1 MNFSRE
7 EVESSRQTVYA
18 AMSPTPQYAW
28 PLLRERLGMPVWV
41 KHENH
46 TPTGAFKIRGGLTYF
61 EGLARRQPGL
71 RGVISA
77 TRGNH
82 GQSVALAARRAGLD
96 ATIVVPHGN
105 SVEKNAAMRALG
117 ATLVEH
123 GDDFQAAR
131 EHATALAAQ
140 QGLQMVPSFH
150 RDLVRGVMTYWVE
163 FFESF
168 PPGQA
173 PDVVYVPIGLG
184 SGFSAAA
191 AARAHTGVSSAL
203 VGVVS
208 AHATSYLDSFRAGR
222 VIAAPVTTVL
232 ADGMACRVAEQE
244 ALEVVRRE
252 AEDVVAVSD
261 DEVAQAMRVL
271 FSDTHNVAEGAGAA
285 GLAAAMQQRERLAG
299 RSVGVVVTGGNVD
312 SDVFA
317 RVLSR
322 AKLLSAARPQ
332 DIGSGAGL
340 GDGGSGMNSWLS
352 IGGNA
357 IRPASQSALAC
368 SMRSF
373 RDDTKFHQMCRVPSG
388 SPPSSMRRDGSTA
401 SMLAASGPEKT
412 AIWPSP

>member
-1 MNFSRE
+1 MKFSRE
-7 EVESSRQTVYA
+7 EVEATRSMVYA
-18 AMSPTPQYAW
+18 AMPPTPQYAW

-46 TPTGAFKIRGGLTYF
+46 TPTGAFKIRGGLTWF
-61 EGLARRQPGL
+61 EALARQRAAV

-82 GQSVALAARRAGLD
+82 GQSVALAARRSGLA

-131 EHATALAAQ
+131 EHATALAAE
-140 QGLQMVPSFH
+140 QGLLMVPSFH
-150 RDLVRGVMTYWVE
+150 RDLVRGVMTYWLE

-168 PPGQA
+168 AKGAA
-173 PDVVYVPIGLG
+173 PAVVYVPIGLG

-191 AARAHTGVSSAL
+191 AARAHTGVASAL

-208 AHATSYLDSFRAGR
+208 AHATSYLDSWRAGR
-222 VIAAPVTTVL
+222 VVAAPVTTEL
-232 ADGMACRVAEQE
+232 ADGMACRVAEEE

-261 DEVAQAMRVL
+261 EEVAQAMRVL

-285 GLAAAMQQRERLAG
+285 GLAAAIQQRDRLAG

-312 SDVFA
+312 RDVFA
-317 RVLSR
+317 RVL
-322 AKLLSAARPQ
+322 
-332 DIGSGAGL
+332 AG
-340 GDGGSGMNSWLS
+340 
-352 IGGNA
+352 
-357 IRPASQSALAC
+357 
-368 SMRSF
+368 
-373 RDDTKFHQMCRVPSG
+373 
-388 SPPSSMRRDGSTA
+388 
-401 SMLAASGPEKT
+401 
-412 AIWPSP
+412 